1 MANFVSP
8 GVYVIEKD
16 NSNYPVSINPSV
28 VGIVGFAGK
37 GPENKAT
44 LITSQEQ
51 LIKTFGKPSEDIEG
65 QGIEAALE
73 ILEATNTL
81 YFVRSIVDSAKADSG
96 VTVPLGACPHMVV
109 SANDFGIDGGN
120 SLYLKVQ
127 VVDENGTSSFAD
139 PKVFSIP
146 AGTHPDSQTQAL
158 INAIGSGAFSSKV
171 SVQND
176 GTNDYLV
183 GAFAG
188 KNTKLQVTAASSL
201 DFDNDLTAALI
212 PVDEKGAL
220 APDDASSTLT
230 VQGYT
235 FDSTGSN
242 SVAYQVDSLY
252 AGADYNYRLDDAGR
266 VLGNTIEIAPL
277 GGKDV
282 TLTVNDAGAAE
293 ESYVV
298 SLVGSGTFIEKQIN
312 TGEVDAVSNYI
323 KGNLVSGGSDYDAIE
338 LQAFSSKL
346 TALGVD
352 NISGDTGTTAETDIE
367 VRFVKPI
374 QGTYNMTGGNS
385 GASGTSAQI
394 KAAAIGEQA
403 LHTGMFAL
411 DYDILNIGLA
421 AVPGIHDQDVQN
433 NLVTLAQDSQNFLA
447 VVSPPYGKDT
457 VQEALDWSNG
467 LSTERSVALNSSYA
481 AIYWPWV
488 KTYDVVE
495 KKDKWYDPA
504 IYGIRQMC
512 YTDEVADSWF
522 APAGFRRGRLTK
534 PVEVEVDV
542 SQGDR
547 DNMYSGG
554 NVLNP
559 VVNFPQ
565 QGLVIF
571 GQRTAQRTPTAL
583 DRINVRRLMI
593 IIRKILLNSTNQF
606 VFEPNDPT
614 TWEQVAAVAEGL
626 LSDIVIR
633 RGITEYKVICDET
646 TNTPTRIDRGELW
659 CKVLIKPTKAAEIII
674 FELNLTNQAASL

>member
-16 NSNYPVSINPSV
+16 NSSYPVSINPSV

-65 QGIEAALE
+65 QGIEGALE
-73 ILEATNTL
+73 ILEATNSL
-81 YFVRSIVDSAKADSG
+81 YFVRGIVDALKADASA
-96 VTVPLGACPHMVV
+96 TVPLGVCPQV
-109 SANDFGIDGGN
+109 SVSSNSFGVSN
-120 SLYLKVQ
+120 PLYLRVQ
-127 VVDENGTSSFAD
+127 VTDENGTSGYGS

-146 AGTHPDSQTQAL
+146 SGTHSTDQTQAL
-158 INAIGSGAFSSKV
+158 INAIGTGAYSSKV

-176 GTNDYLV
+176 GTDDFIV

-188 KNTKLQVTAASSL
+188 RNTTMVVESASSL
-201 DFDNDLTAALI
+201 DFTAGAVSALMPIDKAGAPITGSVTSSITVRGLTL
-212 PVDEKGAL
+212 
-220 APDDASSTLT
+220 SST
-230 VQGYT
+230 GA
-235 FDSTGSN
+235 N
-242 SVAYQVDSLY
+242 SLSYGVESLY
-252 AGADYNYRLDDAGR
+252 AGADYNYKLDSAGR
-266 VLGNTIEIAPL
+266 VLGNTVEISPL

-293 ESYVV
+293 ESYLV
-298 SLVGSGTFIEKQIN
+298 SLVGSGTFIEEQIN

-323 KGNLVSGGSDYDAIE
+323 KGNLLDDGADFDADA
-338 LQAFSSKL
+338 LAKFSTKL
-346 TALGVD
+346 SLLGVGTVD
-352 NISGDTGTTAETDIE
+352 GASGTTNGVADINMA
-367 VRFVKPI
+367 FVKPI
-374 QGTYNMTGGNS
+374 QGTYNLAGGNS
-385 GASGTSAQI
+385 GASGTSGQI
-394 KAAAIGEQA
+394 KGAVIGESA
-403 LHTGMFAL
+403 NHTGIYAL
-411 DYDILNIGLA
+411 DFDILNIGLA
-421 AVPGIHDQDVQN
+421 ATPGLHDQDIQN
-433 NLVTLAQDSQNFLA
+433 NLITLAEQSQNFLA
-447 VVSPPYGKDT
+447 VVSPPYGKDS

-467 LSTERSVALNSSYA
+467 LSTERTASINNSYA

-488 KTYDVVE
+488 KTYDVIE

-512 YTDEVADSWF
+512 FTDEVADSWF

-542 SQGDR
+542 TQGDR

-554 NVLNP
+554 NVINP